1 MAAVS
6 GAPAADPPTPAPAA
20 AGEVPARPPAA
31 AGEALA
37 ARPAPGVELG
47 SSEASLAAAVMDR
60 LGIAPGAAVALRTPD
75 HEAWARARPHAAA
88 DARLVRLGRMLW
100 PQLGVRPGQSVALEA
115 AGDLP
120 AASSVRITPP
130 YNLTFNLQ
138 QRLLERLR
146 DDGTPLYPGNRVLA
160 EIHPGGAGMLVR
172 IDLADPPVSRMADD
186 TEVELHRAD
195 VSVSERVITLADVG
209 GADAIVRRLRELV
222 ELPLLRP
229 GFYRRLGVRPP
240 KGVLLHGPPGTGK
253 TLICKALGHEL
264 GVTSYRMSATEL
276 VGSVQGETEANLRL
290 LFSRALAH
298 APALVMLDEFD
309 VISTHRE
316 RLASQSDVR
325 AASQLLTLMDGL
337 EEVDGLIL
345 MATTNRIQAI
355 DPAFRRPGRFEEE
368 IFVGPPGES
377 ARAEI
382 LSIHTREMPLSA
394 AAGAAIDDVAAS
406 TGGFVGADLMHLAR
420 SAGLEAADR
429 LARGREGF
437 ELADSLA
444 DVDIAVEAEDF
455 ESALRT
461 VRPSVLRDV
470 VTRTERV
477 AWDRIAGLADVKA
490 RLAELGRRA
499 VDGVDAA
506 GAGADG
512 AGADPAGA
520 GAGAE
525 AVGPS
530 VGGADAAAGAGGSV
544 QGVLVYGPPGSGKSV
559 LVHALA
565 AELGVNFVAIE
576 GSKVY
581 NQWLGE
587 SEEAVRTL
595 FRRAAEARP
604 SLVMLDH
611 LDALAPVRATD
622 SSERTDERV
631 VSALLAALD
640 DAMAAGR
647 VFVVGVSNRPELID
661 PAVLRSGRLGV
672 HLEVPDPDER
682 RRAEL
687 VSMRAADGGLGL
699 EPDLVAELA
708 EATRGW
714 SAADLVMMVGE
725 AAAQA
730 ALGNRA
736 LSFDDLTAAL
746 PVLTRMQASR

>member
-1 MAAVS
+1 MAAAS
-6 GAPAADPPTPAPAA
+6 GGPA
-20 AGEVPARPPAA
+20 E

-75 HEAWARARPHAAA
+75 HKAWARARPHADD

-120 AASSVRITPP
+120 AASSARITPP

-172 IDLADPPVSRMADD
+172 IDLADPAPARMADD

-444 DVDIAVEAEDF
+444 DTDIAVETEDF

-499 VDGVDAA
+499 VDGVVGAAA
-506 GAGADG
+506 GPGG
-512 AGADPAGA
+512 AGVVSAG
-520 GAGAE
+520 
-525 AVGPS
+525 
-530 VGGADAAAGAGGSV
+530 GGADVDAVGSSVGADAEAGAGGSV

-565 AELGVNFVAIE
+565 AELGANFVAIE

-672 HLEVPDPDER
+672 HLEVPDPDEA

-687 VSMRAADGGLGL
+687 VSMLAADGGLVL

-730 ALGNRA
+730 ALENRA

>member
-1 MAAVS
+1 MV
-6 GAPAADPPTPAPAA
+6 
-20 AGEVPARPPAA
+20 
-31 AGEALA
+31 GEALA

-47 SSEASLAAAVMDR
+47 SSEASLAAEVMDR
-60 LGIAPGAAVALRTPD
+60 LGIAPGSAVALRTPD
-75 HEAWARARPHAAA
+75 HRAWARVRPHDGGA

-100 PQLGVRPGQSVALEA
+100 PQLGVRPGQPVALEA

-130 YNLTFNLQ
+130 YTLTFNLQ

-172 IDLADPPVSRMADD
+172 IDLADPAVSRMADD

-264 GVTSYRMSATEL
+264 GVTAYRMSATEL

-298 APALVMLDEFD
+298 APALVMIDEFD

-368 IFVGPPGES
+368 IFVGPPGEA

-394 AAGAAIDDVAAS
+394 AAQAAIDGVAS
-406 TGGFVGADLMHLAR
+406 NTGGFVGADLMHLAR

-444 DVDIAVEAEDF
+444 DTDLSVETEDF

-477 AWDRIAGLADVKA
+477 TWDRIAGLDDLKA

-499 VDGVDAA
+499 V
-506 GAGADG
+506 AGADG
-512 AGADPAGA
+512 
-520 GAGAE
+520 
-525 AVGPS
+525 
-530 VGGADAAAGAGGSV
+530 GGAAAA

-631 VSALLAALD
+631 VSALLGALD
-640 DAMAAGR
+640 DAMAVGQ

-672 HLEVPDPDER
+672 HLEVPDPDQR
-682 RRAEL
+682 RRAAL
-687 VSMRAADGGLGL
+687 VSLLAADGGLGL
-699 EPDLVAELA
+699 GPDLAAELA
-708 EATRGW
+708 EATQGW
-714 SAADLVMMVGE
+714 SAADLVMMVSD
-725 AAAQA
+725 AAARA
-730 ALGNRA
+730 TLENRA
-736 LSFDDLTAAL
+736 LSFDDLASAL
-746 PVLTRMQASR
+746 PALTRIQTPSQ

>member
-1 MAAVS
+1 MAAAS
-6 GAPAADPPTPAPAA
+6 GAPA
-20 AGEVPARPPAA
+20 E

-75 HEAWARARPHAAA
+75 HEAWARARPHADE

-120 AASSVRITPP
+120 AASSARITPP

-172 IDLADPPVSRMADD
+172 IDLADPAPARMADN

-368 IFVGPPGES
+368 IFVGPPGEA

-444 DVDIAVEAEDF
+444 DTDIAVETEDF

-490 RLAELGRRA
+490 RLAGLGRRA
-499 VDGVDAA
+499 VAGVVGAAA
-506 GAGADG
+506 GPGGAGVVSAGAD
-512 AGADPAGA
+512 ADAD
-520 GAGAE
+520 
-525 AVGPS
+525 AVGSS
-530 VGGADAAAGAGGSV
+530 VGADAEAGAGGSV

-565 AELGVNFVAIE
+565 AELGANFVAIE

-631 VSALLAALD
+631 VSALLASLD

-687 VSMRAADGGLGL
+687 VSMLAADGGLGL

-730 ALGNRA
+730 ALENRA

>member
-1 MAAVS
+1 MAAAS
-6 GAPAADPPTPAPAA
+6 GGPA
-20 AGEVPARPPAA
+20 E

-75 HEAWARARPHAAA
+75 HEAWARARPHADD

-120 AASSVRITPP
+120 AASSARITPP

-172 IDLADPPVSRMADD
+172 IDLADPAPARMADD

-368 IFVGPPGES
+368 IFVGPPGEA

-444 DVDIAVEAEDF
+444 DTDIAVETEDF

-470 VTRTERV
+470 MTRTERV
-477 AWDRIAGLADVKA
+477 AWDRIAGLAAVKA

-499 VDGVDAA
+499 VDGVVGAAA
-506 GAGADG
+506 GPG
-512 AGADPAGA
+512 GA
-520 GAGAE
+520 GAGPA
-525 AVGPS
+525 GD
-530 VGGADAAAGAGGSV
+530 GADADADAVGSSVGADADAGSGGSV

-565 AELGVNFVAIE
+565 AELGANFVAIE

-687 VSMRAADGGLGL
+687 VSMLAADGGLGL

-730 ALGNRA
+730 ALENRA

>member
-1 MAAVS
+1 MV
-6 GAPAADPPTPAPAA
+6 
-20 AGEVPARPPAA
+20 
-31 AGEALA
+31 GEALA

-47 SSEASLAAAVMDR
+47 SSEASLAAEVMDR
-60 LGIAPGAAVALRTPD
+60 LGIAPGSAVALRTPD
-75 HEAWARARPHAAA
+75 HQAWARVRPHDGGA

-100 PQLGVRPGQSVALEA
+100 PQLGVRPGQPVALEA

-120 AASSVRITPP
+120 PASSVRITPP
-130 YNLTFNLQ
+130 YTLTFNLQ

-172 IDLADPPVSRMADD
+172 IDLADPAVSRMADD

-264 GVTSYRMSATEL
+264 GVTAYRMSATEL

-298 APALVMLDEFD
+298 APSLVMIDEFD

-368 IFVGPPGES
+368 IFVGPPGEA

-394 AAGAAIDDVAAS
+394 AAQAAIDGVAS
-406 TGGFVGADLMHLAR
+406 NTGGFVGADLMHLAR

-444 DVDIAVEAEDF
+444 DTDLSVETEDF

-477 AWDRIAGLADVKA
+477 TWDRIAGLNDLKA

-499 VDGVDAA
+499 VA
-506 GAGADG
+506 GD
-512 AGADPAGA
+512 
-520 GAGAE
+520 
-525 AVGPS
+525 
-530 VGGADAAAGAGGSV
+530 VGGGAAAA

-604 SLVMLDH
+604 ALVMLDH

-631 VSALLAALD
+631 VSALLGALD
-640 DAMAAGR
+640 DVMATGQ
-647 VFVVGVSNRPELID
+647 VLVVGVSNRPELID

-682 RRAEL
+682 RRAAL
-687 VSMRAADGGLGL
+687 VSLLAADGGLGL
-699 EPDLVAELA
+699 DPDLAAELA

-714 SAADLVMMVGE
+714 SAADLVMMVSNADARATLE
-725 AAAQA
+725 
-730 ALGNRA
+730 NRS
-736 LSFDDLTAAL
+736 LSFDDLASAL
-746 PVLTRMQASR
+746 PALTRIQTPSR

>member
-1 MAAVS
+1 MV
-6 GAPAADPPTPAPAA
+6 
-20 AGEVPARPPAA
+20 
-31 AGEALA
+31 GEALA

-47 SSEASLAAAVMDR
+47 SSEASLAAEVMDR
-60 LGIAPGAAVALRTPD
+60 LGIAPGSAVALRTPD
-75 HEAWARARPHAAA
+75 HQAWARVRPHDGGA

-100 PQLGVRPGQSVALEA
+100 PQLGVRPGQPVALET

-120 AASSVRITPP
+120 PASSVRITPP
-130 YNLTFNLQ
+130 YTLTFNLQ

-172 IDLADPPVSRMADD
+172 IDLADPAVSRMADD

-209 GADAIVRRLRELV
+209 GADAIIRRLRELV

-264 GVTSYRMSATEL
+264 GVTAYRMSATEL

-298 APALVMLDEFD
+298 APALVMIDEFD

-368 IFVGPPGES
+368 IFVGPPGEA

-394 AAGAAIDDVAAS
+394 AAQAAIDGVAS
-406 TGGFVGADLMHLAR
+406 NTGGFVGADLMHLAR

-444 DVDIAVEAEDF
+444 DTDLSVETEDF

-477 AWDRIAGLADVKA
+477 TWDRIAGLDDLKA

-499 VDGVDAA
+499 VAGDA
-506 GAGADG
+506 G
-512 AGADPAGA
+512 
-520 GAGAE
+520 
-525 AVGPS
+525 
-530 VGGADAAAGAGGSV
+530 GGAAAA

-604 SLVMLDH
+604 ALVMLDH

-631 VSALLAALD
+631 VSALLGALD
-640 DAMAAGR
+640 DAMAVGQ

-682 RRAEL
+682 RRAAL
-687 VSMRAADGGLGL
+687 VSMLAADGGLGL
-699 EPDLVAELA
+699 DPDLAAELA

-714 SAADLVMMVGE
+714 SAADLVMMVSD
-725 AAAQA
+725 AAARA
-730 ALGNRA
+730 TLENRA
-736 LSFDDLTAAL
+736 LSFDDLASAL
-746 PVLTRMQASR
+746 PALTRIQTPSR